1 MFPELVSLNNNEG
14 RKDIFKVVTYHYETG
29 AHMWSEL
36 DTIYTR
42 DFKTYLFCPFLGLV
56 QLWGGDSKTLWV
68 LDIDKAIY
76 H

>member
-1 MFPELVSLNNNEG
+1 MFPELVSLNNNKG
-14 RKDIFKVVTYHYETG
+14 RKDIFKGVSYHYETD

-36 DTIYTR
+36 NTIYTS
-42 DFKTYLFCPFLGLV
+42 DFKTDFFSPCLGLV
-56 QLWGGDSKTLWV
+56 QLWGGDSKTLWI